1 MHFDGMLIL
10 LYFIEMLPHMVSIG
24 VEVTIEL
31 LLLLSYVL
39 AQVQLLTSSLSPI
52 SELHLLESDEMQS
65 TLSAVLLFS
74 KN

>member
-1 MHFDGMLIL
+1 MITICDF
-10 LYFIEMLPHMVSIG
+10 IG

-39 AQVQLLTSSLSPI
+39 AQVQLLTFSLSLM

-74 KN
+74 KNFTKCPGMTALDNT